1 MDFTPELVA
10 LQGAILSV
18 DNTHPFTKITAR
30 GGNEKKL
37 EAIINALQEFLSE
50 KQFDQNLNEIKRDLL
65 RKFAF
70 YLVLNADL
78 EILQELVE
86 IDGVG
91 SVIWTIPTIPKC
103 LLNEMLWKLN
113 MRSSVGEI
121 IIYSNPQLSLQ
132 LTELLIDH
140 FKYFHPTQ
148 CLKNLQ
154 VLVAAC
160 YKFIYRLI
168 FFNTTSIELTQAVNN
183 FHTCL
188 KYFYEPPN
196 YRKLEMITKDD
207 KYKYVGNNLYIL
219 FETINDCF
227 SEYVKTQ
234 TFKLPA
240 SYSIYE
246 LSYKEESLKNLEA
259 YTIDNCSHKDVKES
273 IENCNI
279 ALLDTCKELVK
290 EVSLEIYCAWSEF
303 EEDNKIMQVTVGEM
317 CYKVQTF
324 LLNIPTACEHPV
336 ISMLEHISCKPV
348 DCVQIINEI
357 DSETLVHNII
367 NDDDNDEKI
376 KWIRATLYRNDLC
389 KDTILIEQLMLN
401 ISVLNEEEC
410 SKLFKICKAHITDA
424 LDVHEN
430 VKLLLIDAFQQCSTE
445 KKFELLDE
453 YFNDSFNDNLV
464 TQNFSQIIIEIFNKL
479 TMSSDTDMSEVLC
492 VFLQSPKQ
500 VFTKVFHVAAENNQ
514 QTQMMVNLMEYLKQ
528 YTNKYYTNETECCI
542 LTVAKELMESDMMKE
557 KFLNYIMFLTKLKSA
572 DIIPGSKLFLL
583 VIMPCLYNSLLN
595 KNIVGIHMQ
604 CKLLLQAYTL
614 NELVEYR
621 APLMAM
627 LGQVLETVRWKITTF
642 HTMSPLTL
650 HYGIELLSS
659 ILDTY
664 SQQIPE
670 KEQYWLKVKL
680 RNIDPLNLYYFRQLW
695 NPPGD
700 TFLEVITGVHIY
712 KEMDVEHLTARLSK
726 VLCSTTPEEWNQIWK
741 DLEIFTKRHLYNIFH
756 EAVLL
761 IAMAESKHRTDKTWS
776 CLMYCFDNFI
786 EITRCHYLKKE
797 MDENQ
802 IKDVMEK
809 LILLEN
815 FVSDDIDVYSSKVLP
830 IFTYMAENNDYSSIW
845 NSLSHKIKNKTFSD
859 FINKHIFGID

>member
-37 EAIINALQEFLSE
+37 EAIINAIQEFLSE

-86 IDGVG
+86 LDGVG

-113 MRSSVGEI
+113 MRSFVGEI

-132 LTELLIDH
+132 LTELLIHH
-140 FKYFHPTQ
+140 FKYFYPTK

-168 FFNTTSIELTQAVNN
+168 FFHTTSIELTQAVNN

-196 YRKLEMITKDD
+196 YRKLEMIKKDD

-219 FETINDCF
+219 LDTINDCF

-234 TFKLPA
+234 TLKLPD

-246 LSYKEESLKNLEA
+246 LSYKEESIKNLEA
-259 YTIDNCSHKDVKES
+259 YTIDNCSHKDVKEI
-273 IENCNI
+273 IESCNL

-290 EVSLEIYCAWSEF
+290 EVSVEIYCAWSEF
-303 EEDNKIMQVTVGEM
+303 EDDNKSMQKTVGEI

-324 LLNIPTACEHPV
+324 LRNIPTACEHPV
-336 ISMLEHISCKPV
+336 IPMLEQISCKPV

-357 DSETLVHNII
+357 DNETLVNNIM
-367 NDDDNDEKI
+367 NDDEKL
-376 KWIRATLYRNDLC
+376 KWIRAILYRNDLC
-389 KDTILIEQLMLN
+389 KDAILIEQLALN
-401 ISVLNEEEC
+401 ISELNEEEC
-410 SKLFKICKAHITDA
+410 SKLFKICIAHITNE
-424 LDVHEN
+424 LDVHEY
-430 VKLLLIDAFQQCSTE
+430 VKLLTIEAFQHCRTE
-445 KKFELLDE
+445 KKFELLNE
-453 YFNDSFNDNLV
+453 YFNGSFNDNLV
-464 TQNFSQIIIEIFNKL
+464 TKNFSQMIIEIFNKL

-514 QTQMMVNLMEYLKQ
+514 QTQMMVNVMEYLKQ
-528 YTNKYYTNETECCI
+528 YTNNYYTNETESCI
-542 LTVAKELMESDMMKE
+542 MTVTKELMESDMMKE
-557 KFLNYIMFLTKLKSA
+557 KFFDYIKFLTKLKSA

-604 CKLLLQAYTL
+604 CKLLLKAYTL
-614 NELVEYR
+614 NELIEYR

-627 LGQVLETVRWKITTF
+627 LGQVCDTLRWKDVTLF
-642 HTMSPLTL
+642 HTMSPRTL
-650 HYGIELLSS
+650 QYAIELLLSL
-659 ILDTY
+659 LDSY
-664 SQQIPE
+664 SGQIPDN
-670 KEQYWLKVKL
+670 YGIHLAIHSLKLSQVFVLIKKWM
-680 RNIDPLNLYYFRQLW
+680 LNCSQLDCQRYCVQLYRK
-695 NPPGD
+695 NG
-700 TFLEVITGVHIY
+700 
-712 KEMDVEHLTARLSK
+712 
-726 VLCSTTPEEWNQIWK
+726 
-741 DLEIFTKRHLYNIFH
+741 
-756 EAVLL
+756 
-761 IAMAESKHRTDKTWS
+761 
-776 CLMYCFDNFI
+776 
-786 EITRCHYLKKE
+786 
-797 MDENQ
+797 
-802 IKDVMEK
+802 IK
-809 LILLEN
+809 
-815 FVSDDIDVYSSKVLP
+815 FG
-830 IFTYMAENNDYSSIW
+830 
-845 NSLSHKIKNKTFSD
+845 KI
-859 FINKHIFGID
+859 

>member
-1 MDFTPELVA
+1 ME
-10 LQGAILSV
+10 
-18 DNTHPFTKITAR
+18 TKY
-30 GGNEKKL
+30 EK
-37 EAIINALQEFLSE
+37 F
-50 KQFDQNLNEIKRDLL
+50 
-65 RKFAF
+65 
-70 YLVLNADL
+70 
-78 EILQELVE
+78 
-86 IDGVG
+86 
-91 SVIWTIPTIPKC
+91 C
-103 LLNEMLWKLN
+103 
-113 MRSSVGEI
+113 
-121 IIYSNPQLSLQ
+121 
-132 LTELLIDH
+132 
-140 FKYFHPTQ
+140 
-148 CLKNLQ
+148 C
-154 VLVAAC
+154 
-160 YKFIYRLI
+160 
-168 FFNTTSIELTQAVNN
+168 
-183 FHTCL
+183 
-188 KYFYEPPN
+188 
-196 YRKLEMITKDD
+196 
-207 KYKYVGNNLYIL
+207 
-219 FETINDCF
+219 
-227 SEYVKTQ
+227 EYVKTQ

>member
-37 EAIINALQEFLSE
+37 EAIINALQEFLSA
-50 KQFDQNLNEIKRDLL
+50 KQFDQNLNEIKKDLL

-86 IDGVG
+86 LDGVG

-103 LLNEMLWKLN
+103 LLNEILWKLN
-113 MRSSVGEI
+113 MRCSVGEI

-132 LTELLIDH
+132 LTEILIDH

-168 FFNTTSIELTQAVNN
+168 FFDTTSIELTQAVNN

-196 YRKLEMITKDD
+196 YRKLEMIKKDD

-219 FETINDCF
+219 LDTINDCF

-234 TFKLPA
+234 TLKLPT

-246 LSYKEESLKNLEA
+246 LSYKEESIKNLEA

-273 IENCNI
+273 IEYCNE

-290 EVSLEIYCAWSEF
+290 EVSVEIYCAWSEF
-303 EEDNKIMQVTVGEM
+303 EEDDKSMQKTVGEI

-324 LLNIPTACEHPV
+324 LRNIPTACEHPV
-336 ISMLEHISCKPV
+336 ISMLEQISCKPL

-357 DSETLVHNII
+357 DNQTLVHNII
-367 NDDDNDEKI
+367 NDDEKI
-376 KWIRATLYRNDLC
+376 KWIRAILYRNDLC
-389 KDTILIEQLMLN
+389 KDTVLIEQLTLN

-410 SKLFKICKAHITDA
+410 SKLFKMCIAHITDA
-424 LDVHEN
+424 LDVHEY
-430 VKLLLIDAFQQCSTE
+430 VKLLMIEAFQQCSTE

-453 YFNDSFNDNLV
+453 YFKDSFNDNLE
-464 TQNFSQIIIEIFNKL
+464 TKNFSHMIIEIFNKL

-492 VFLQSPKQ
+492 VFLQNPKQ
-500 VFTKVFHVAAENNQ
+500 VFTKIFHVAAENNQ
-514 QTQMMVNLMEYLKQ
+514 QTQMMVNVMEYLKQ
-528 YTNKYYTNETECCI
+528 YRNNYYANETECCI
-542 LTVAKELMESDMMKE
+542 LTVTKELMESDMMKE
-557 KFLNYIMFLTKLKSA
+557 KFLNYIMFLAKLKSA
-572 DIIPGSKLFLL
+572 DIIPSSKLFLL
-583 VIMPCLYNSLLN
+583 IIMPCLYDSLLN
-595 KNIVGIHMQ
+595 KNIIGIHMQ
-604 CKLLLQAYTL
+604 CKLLLQGYTL

-621 APLMAM
+621 APLVAM
-627 LGQVLETVRWKITTF
+627 LGQVLETVRWKITMF

-664 SQQIPE
+664 SEQIPE
-670 KEQYWLKVKL
+670 KEQSWLKVKL

-700 TFLEVITGVHIY
+700 TFLEVITGVHIH
-712 KEMDVEHLTARLSK
+712 KEMDVEQLTARLSK

-741 DLEIFTKRHLYNIFH
+741 DLKIFTKRHLYNIFH

-761 IAMAESKHRTDKTWS
+761 IAMAESKHRTDETWS

-786 EITRCHYLKKE
+786 EMTRCHYLNKE

-802 IKDVMEK
+802 TKDVVEK
-809 LILLEN
+809 IILLEN
-815 FVSDDIDVYSSKVLP
+815 FVNEDIDVFSSKVLP
-830 IFTYMAENNDYSSIW
+830 IFTYMAENKDYSSMW
-845 NSLSHKIKNKTFSD
+845 NSLNHKIKNKTFSD
-859 FINKHIFGID
+859 FINKHIFGFH